1 MDMAL
6 MCLQGSAM
14 IVVVLIVRALFLH
27 RLPKTA
33 FMALWVI
40 VLVRLLVPISIPAP
54 ANVWSMIED
63 GLVNAGI
70 EAAATLEEPV
80 DAAAGP
86 SDPSEA
92 SPSTG
97 LRSDPASGGTFPG
110 TDAATQEDA
119 GAAPSPTGAAAPG
132 WIGVVNFVWIGGCVA
147 VGAFMLAG
155 YLRHARRF
163 AAAVPV
169 TRGEAREWLA
179 AHPLRRPLQIKETAV
194 PSPLTVGVFRPV
206 ILVPYDFD
214 WNDPARSALVLEHEF
229 VHVARFDNALKA
241 LLALAA
247 CTFWFNPLVWAMYAC
262 ANRDI
267 ELSCDERVARK
278 LNGQGRSSYA
288 HALIDAA
295 SKQTSIGPAFSA
307 FGKSAIE
314 ERVTALAKVRF
325 RTAKGLA
332 ATICLAVAMV
342 AAFVTTAPASW
353 EGPLAQTDGDTL
365 AQVDEKKI
373 ESTDPSLFYATY
385 SIEGGIR
392 LIAPHYTVD
401 MPRSAFAG
409 EPVFSYEPAG
419 SEAVRSDARDVLTV
433 SDSATGEVLWVVYT
447 VHWDH
452 ASGAFLDSMM
462 DSDGYACI
470 NAGSS
475 VGETTS
481 GKMVVLG
488 APASEATT
496 DDALRDGFS
505 GGRFPT
511 VRAEGLYAKVWGLPS
526 VTDVDATL
534 LKQADRRAFG
544 TYAVAEEN
552 GTRIV
557 TEDFSVLVPTAYPA
571 DELAV
576 RYEEWD
582 GANGKTRHR
591 LSIALPDGHR
601 FVAESAPDGAERS
614 PAAVM
619 VPMSA
624 SASQGGGTAV
634 SVSSLSSD
642 TGPADLQVF
651 AGWVEAA

>member
-295 SKQTSIGPAFSA
+295 SRQTSVGPAFSA

-325 RTAKGLA
+325 HTAKGLA

-342 AAFVTTAPASW
+342 AAFATTVPASW
-353 EGPLAQTDGDTL
+353 GLPLAQTGDGL
-365 AQVDEKKI
+365 AEINEKKI

-401 MPRSAFAG
+401 MPSSAFAG
-409 EPVFSYEPAG
+409 EPAG

-433 SDSATGEVLWVVYT
+433 ADSATGEVLWVVYT

-470 NAGSS
+470 HAGSS

-488 APASEATT
+488 VPASEATT
-496 DDALRDGFS
+496 DDALREGFS

-511 VRAEGLYAKVWGLPS
+511 VRAEGLSAKVWGLPS
-526 VTDVDATL
+526 VTDVAATL
-534 LKQADRRAFG
+534 LKQADYRAFG

-557 TEDFSVLVPTAYPA
+557 TEDFSVLVPAAYPA
-571 DELAV
+571 DKLAV
-576 RYEEWD
+576 RYEEWED
-582 GANGKTRHR
+582 VDGKTRYK
-591 LSIALPDGHR
+591 LSIALPDGRR

-614 PAAVM
+614 PNAVM
-619 VPMSA
+619 APMSA
-624 SASQGGGTAV
+624 SASRGDGTAV
-634 SVSSLSSD
+634 SISSLSPDIDS
-642 TGPADLQVF
+642 ADLQVF

>member
-27 RLPKTA
+27 RLPKAA

-54 ANVWSMIED
+54 ANVWSMIEN
-63 GLVNAGI
+63 GLMNAGI
-70 EAAATLEEPV
+70 EATAILEEPV
-80 DAAAGP
+80 DAAVAP

-97 LRSDPASGGTFPG
+97 LRSDPASGGALPG
-110 TDAATQEDA
+110 TDTAVQEGA
-119 GAAPSPTGAAAPG
+119 GAAPSPTGAAAPR

-163 AAAVPV
+163 AAAAPV

-214 WNDPARSALVLEHEF
+214 WNDPTRSALVLEHEF
-229 VHVARFDNALKA
+229 VHVARFDNALKV

-262 ANRDI
+262 VNRDI

-295 SKQTSIGPAFSA
+295 SRQTSVGPAFSA

-325 RTAKGLA
+325 HTAKGLA
-332 ATICLAVAMV
+332 ATVLLAVGMV
-342 AAFVTTAPASW
+342 AAFATTVPASW
-353 EGPLAQTDGDTL
+353 GLPLAQTGDGL
-365 AQVDEKKI
+365 AEIDEKKI
-373 ESTDPSLFYATY
+373 ASTDPSLFYATY

-401 MPRSAFAG
+401 MPSSAFAG

-419 SEAVRSDARDVLTV
+419 SVTVRSDARDVLTV
-433 SDSATGEVLWVVYT
+433 ADSATGEVLWVVYT

-534 LKQADRRAFG
+534 LKQADYRAFG

-557 TEDFSVLVPTAYPA
+557 TDDYSVLVPAAYPA

-576 RYEEWD
+576 RYEEWE
-582 GANGKTRHR
+582 GADGKTRYR
-591 LSIALPDGHR
+591 LSIALPDGRR

-614 PAAVM
+614 PDAVM

-624 SASQGGGTAV
+624 SASQGDGTAV

>member
-27 RLPKTA
+27 RLPKAT

-54 ANVWSMIED
+54 ANVWSMIEN
-63 GLVNAGI
+63 GLMNAGI
-70 EAAATLEEPV
+70 EAAATPEEPV
-80 DAAAGP
+80 DAAAEP

-97 LRSDPASGGTFPG
+97 LRSDPASGGALLGADT
-110 TDAATQEDA
+110 AVQEDA
-119 GAAPSPTGAAAPG
+119 GAVPSPTGAAAPG

-163 AAAVPV
+163 ALAEPV
-169 TRGEAREWLA
+169 ACAGARQWLA
-179 AHPLRRPLQIKETAV
+179 AHPLRRPLRIKAAAV
-194 PSPLTVGVFRPV
+194 SSPLTVGVFRPV

-214 WNDPARSALVLEHEF
+214 WNDPTRSALVLEHEF
-229 VHVARFDNALKA
+229 VHVARFDNALKV

-262 ANRDI
+262 VNRDI

-325 RTAKGLA
+325 LTAKGLA

-342 AAFVTTAPASW
+342 AAFATTVPASW
-353 EGPLAQTDGDTL
+353 GLPLAQTGDGL
-365 AQVDEKKI
+365 AEIDEKKI
-373 ESTDPSLFYATY
+373 ASTDPSLFYATY
-385 SIEGGIR
+385 AIEGGIR

-401 MPRSAFAG
+401 MPSSAFAG
-409 EPVFSYEPAG
+409 EPVLSYEPAG
-419 SEAVRSDARDVLTV
+419 SQAVRSDARDVLTV
-433 SDSATGEVLWVVYT
+433 ADSATGEVLWVIYT

-470 NAGSS
+470 HAGSS
-475 VGETTS
+475 VGENTS

-488 APASEATT
+488 APASETTT

-534 LKQADRRAFG
+534 LKQADYRAFG

-557 TEDFSVLVPTAYPA
+557 TEDFSVLVPAAYPA

-576 RYEEWD
+576 RYEEWE
-582 GANGKTRHR
+582 GADGKTRYR
-591 LSIALPDGHR
+591 LSIALPDGRR

-614 PAAVM
+614 PDAVM

-624 SASQGGGTAV
+624 SASQGDGTAV

>member
-27 RLPKTA
+27 RLPKAT

-54 ANVWSMIED
+54 ANVWSMIEN
-63 GLVNAGI
+63 GLASVGV
-70 EAAATLEEPV
+70 EAAAPV
-80 DAAAGP
+80 GESIPATGAADPSEVAAATFDAGSATKGPLPNAEAGESADAAA
-86 SDPSEA
+86 SVAADTA
-92 SPSTG
+92 S
-97 LRSDPASGGTFPG
+97 
-110 TDAATQEDA
+110 
-119 GAAPSPTGAAAPG
+119 APSWVDA
-132 WIGVVNFVWIGGCVA
+132 VRLVWIVGFVG
-147 VGAFMLAG
+147 VGAFMLAS

-163 AAAVPV
+163 ALAEPV
-169 TRGEAREWLA
+169 ACAGARQWLA
-179 AHPLRRPLQIKETAV
+179 AHPLRRPLRIKAAAV
-194 PSPLTVGVFRPV
+194 SSPLTVGVFRPV

-214 WNDPARSALVLEHEF
+214 WNDPTRSALVLEHEF

-262 ANRDI
+262 VNRDI

-325 RTAKGLA
+325 LTAKGLA

-342 AAFVTTAPASW
+342 AAFATTVPASW
-353 EGPLAQTDGDTL
+353 GLPLAQTGDGL
-365 AQVDEKKI
+365 AEIDEKKI
-373 ESTDPSLFYATY
+373 ASTDPSLFYATY
-385 SIEGGIR
+385 AIEGGIR

-401 MPRSAFAG
+401 MPSSAFAG
-409 EPVFSYEPAG
+409 EPVLSYEPAG
-419 SEAVRSDARDVLTV
+419 SQAVRSDARDVLTV
-433 SDSATGEVLWVVYT
+433 ADSATGEVLWVVYT

-470 NAGSS
+470 HAGSS
-475 VGETTS
+475 VGENTS

-488 APASEATT
+488 VPASEATT
-496 DDALRDGFS
+496 DDALREGFS

-511 VRAEGLYAKVWGLPS
+511 VRAEGLSAKVWGLPS
-526 VTDVDATL
+526 VTDVAATL
-534 LKQADRRAFG
+534 LKQADYRAFG

-557 TEDFSVLVPTAYPA
+557 TEDFSVLVPAVYPA
-571 DELAV
+571 DKLAV
-576 RYEEWD
+576 RYEEWED
-582 GANGKTRHR
+582 ADGKTWYK

-601 FVAESAPDGAERS
+601 FTAESAPDGAERS
-614 PAAVM
+614 PNAVM
-619 VPMSA
+619 APMSA
-624 SASQGGGTAV
+624 SASRGDGMAV
-634 SVSSLSSD
+634 SISSLSPD
-642 TGPADLQVF
+642 TDSADLQVF
-651 AGWVEAA
+651 AGWIEVA

>member
-1 MDMAL
+1 
-6 MCLQGSAM
+6 
-14 IVVVLIVRALFLH
+14 
-27 RLPKTA
+27 
-33 FMALWVI
+33 
-40 VLVRLLVPISIPAP
+40 
-54 ANVWSMIED
+54 
-63 GLVNAGI
+63 
-70 EAAATLEEPV
+70 
-80 DAAAGP
+80 
-86 SDPSEA
+86 
-92 SPSTG
+92 
-97 LRSDPASGGTFPG
+97 
-110 TDAATQEDA
+110 
-119 GAAPSPTGAAAPG
+119 
-132 WIGVVNFVWIGGCVA
+132 
-147 VGAFMLAG
+147 
-155 YLRHARRF
+155 
-163 AAAVPV
+163 
-169 TRGEAREWLA
+169 
-179 AHPLRRPLQIKETAV
+179 
-194 PSPLTVGVFRPV
+194 
-206 ILVPYDFD
+206 
-214 WNDPARSALVLEHEF
+214 
-229 VHVARFDNALKA
+229 
-241 LLALAA
+241 
-247 CTFWFNPLVWAMYAC
+247 MYAC
-262 ANRDI
+262 VNRDI
-267 ELSCDERVARK
+267 ELSCDERVARM

-295 SKQTSIGPAFSA
+295 SRQTSVGPAFSA

-325 RTAKGLA
+325 HTAKGLA

-342 AAFVTTAPASW
+342 AAFATTAPASW

-401 MPRSAFAG
+401 MPSSAFAG

-419 SEAVRSDARDVLTV
+419 SVTVRSDARDVLTV
-433 SDSATGEVLWVVYT
+433 ADSATGEVLWVVYT

-470 NAGSS
+470 HAGSS

-534 LKQADRRAFG
+534 LKQADYRAFG

-557 TEDFSVLVPTAYPA
+557 TEDFSVLVPAAYPA

-576 RYEEWD
+576 RYEEWE
-582 GANGKTRHR
+582 GADGKTRYR
-591 LSIALPDGHR
+591 LSIALPDGRR

-614 PAAVM
+614 PDAVM

-624 SASQGGGTAV
+624 SASQGDGTAV

>member
-27 RLPKTA
+27 RLPKAA
-33 FMALWVI
+33 FMALWLV
-40 VLVRLLVPISIPAP
+40 VLVRLLVPVSIPAP
-54 ANVWSMIED
+54 ANVWSMIEN
-63 GLVNAGI
+63 GLMNAGI
-70 EAAATLEEPV
+70 EAAATPEEPV
-80 DAAAGP
+80 DAAAEP

-97 LRSDPASGGTFPG
+97 LRSDPASGGALLGADT
-110 TDAATQEDA
+110 AVQEDA
-119 GAAPSPTGAAAPG
+119 GAAPSPTDAAAPG

-163 AAAVPV
+163 AAAAPV

-214 WNDPARSALVLEHEF
+214 WNDPTRSALVLEHEF
-229 VHVARFDNALKA
+229 VHVARFDNALKV

-262 ANRDI
+262 VNRDI
-267 ELSCDERVARK
+267 ELSCDERVARM

-295 SKQTSIGPAFSA
+295 SRQTSVGPAFSA

-325 RTAKGLA
+325 HTAKGLA

-342 AAFVTTAPASW
+342 AAFATTAPASW

-401 MPRSAFAG
+401 MPSSAFAG
-409 EPVFSYEPAG
+409 EPVLSYEPAG
-419 SEAVRSDARDVLTV
+419 SQAVRSDARDVLTV
-433 SDSATGEVLWVVYT
+433 ADSATGEVLWVVYT

-470 NAGSS
+470 HAGSS
-475 VGETTS
+475 VGENTS

-488 APASEATT
+488 VPASEATT
-496 DDALRDGFS
+496 DDALREGFS

-511 VRAEGLYAKVWGLPS
+511 VRAEGLSAKVWGLPS
-526 VTDVDATL
+526 VTDVAATL
-534 LKQADRRAFG
+534 LKQADYRAFG

-557 TEDFSVLVPTAYPA
+557 TEDFSVLVPAVYPA
-571 DELAV
+571 DKLAV
-576 RYEEWD
+576 RYEEWED
-582 GANGKTRHR
+582 ADGKTWYK

-601 FVAESAPDGAERS
+601 FTAESAPDGAERS
-614 PAAVM
+614 PNAVM
-619 VPMSA
+619 APMSA
-624 SASQGGGTAV
+624 SASRSDGMAV
-634 SVSSLSSD
+634 SISSLSPD
-642 TGPADLQVF
+642 TDSADLQVF
-651 AGWVEAA
+651 AGWIEVA

>member
-1 MDMAL
+1 MA
-6 MCLQGSAM
+6 
-14 IVVVLIVRALFLH
+14 
-27 RLPKTA
+27 K
-33 FMALWVI
+33 
-40 VLVRLLVPISIPAP
+40 PA
-54 ANVWSMIED
+54 
-63 GLVNAGI
+63 
-70 EAAATLEEPV
+70 EERWR
-80 DAAAGP
+80 D
-86 SDPSEA
+86 
-92 SPSTG
+92 
-97 LRSDPASGGTFPG
+97 
-110 TDAATQEDA
+110 
-119 GAAPSPTGAAAPG
+119 
-132 WIGVVNFVWIGGCVA
+132 WHIC
-147 VGAFMLAG
+147 VGATGGYAFAESAG
-155 YLRHARRF
+155 F
-163 AAAVPV
+163 
-169 TRGEAREWLA
+169 T
-179 AHPLRRPLQIKETAV
+179 
-194 PSPLTVGVFRPV
+194 
-206 ILVPYDFD
+206 
-214 WNDPARSALVLEHEF
+214 
-229 VHVARFDNALKA
+229 
-241 LLALAA
+241 LAL
-247 CTFWFNPLVWAMYAC
+247 T
-262 ANRDI
+262 
-267 ELSCDERVARK
+267 
-278 LNGQGRSSYA
+278 
-288 HALIDAA
+288 
-295 SKQTSIGPAFSA
+295 PAFSA

-325 RTAKGLA
+325 HTAKGLA

-342 AAFVTTAPASW
+342 AAFATTAPASW

-401 MPRSAFAG
+401 MPSSAFAG

-419 SEAVRSDARDVLTV
+419 SVTVRSDARDVLTV
-433 SDSATGEVLWVVYT
+433 ADSATGEVLWVVYT

-534 LKQADRRAFG
+534 LKQADYRAFG

-557 TEDFSVLVPTAYPA
+557 TEDFSVLVPAAYPA

-576 RYEEWD
+576 RYEEWE
-582 GANGKTRHR
+582 GADGKTRYR
-591 LSIALPDGHR
+591 LSIALPDGRR

-614 PAAVM
+614 PDAVM

-624 SASQGGGTAV
+624 SASQGDGTAV

>member
-1 MDMAL
+1 MNMAL

-63 GLVNAGI
+63 GLMNAGI
-70 EAAATLEEPV
+70 EVAATLEEPV
-80 DAAAGP
+80 DAAAAP
-86 SDPSEA
+86 SGLSEA

-97 LRSDPASGGTFPG
+97 LRSDPASGGALPSA
-110 TDAATQEDA
+110 DAAVREDA

-155 YLRHARRF
+155 YLRHARCF
-163 AAAVPV
+163 AAAAPV

-229 VHVARFDNALKA
+229 VHVARFDNALKV

-262 ANRDI
+262 VNRDI

-295 SKQTSIGPAFSA
+295 SRQTSVGPAFSA

-325 RTAKGLA
+325 HTAKGLA

-342 AAFVTTAPASW
+342 AAFATTVPASW
-353 EGPLAQTDGDTL
+353 GLPLAQTGDGL
-365 AQVDEKKI
+365 AEINEKKI

-401 MPRSAFAG
+401 MPSSAFAG

-470 NAGSS
+470 HAGSS

-488 APASEATT
+488 APASETTT

-557 TEDFSVLVPTAYPA
+557 TEDFSVLVPAAYPA

-576 RYEEWD
+576 RYEEWE
-582 GANGKTRHR
+582 GADGKTRYR
-591 LSIALPDGHR
+591 LSIALPDGRR

-614 PAAVM
+614 PDAVM

-624 SASQGGGTAV
+624 SASQGDGTAV
-634 SVSSLSSD
+634 SVSSPSSD

>member
-27 RLPKTA
+27 RLPKAA

-54 ANVWSMIED
+54 ANVWSMIEN
-63 GLVNAGI
+63 GLMNAGI
-70 EAAATLEEPV
+70 EATATLEEPV
-80 DAAAGP
+80 DAAVAP

-97 LRSDPASGGTFPG
+97 LRSDPASGGALPG
-110 TDAATQEDA
+110 TDTAVQEGA
-119 GAAPSPTGAAAPG
+119 GAAPSPTGAAAPR

-169 TRGEAREWLA
+169 TCGEAREWLA

-214 WNDPARSALVLEHEF
+214 WNDPTRSALVLEHEF

-262 ANRDI
+262 VNRDI

-325 RTAKGLA
+325 LTAKGLA

-342 AAFVTTAPASW
+342 AAFATTVPASW
-353 EGPLAQTDGDTL
+353 GLPLAQTGDGL
-365 AQVDEKKI
+365 AEIDEKKI
-373 ESTDPSLFYATY
+373 ASTDPSLFYATY
-385 SIEGGIR
+385 AIEGGVR

-401 MPRSAFAG
+401 MPSSAFAG
-409 EPVFSYEPAG
+409 EPVLSYEPAG
-419 SEAVRSDARDVLTV
+419 SQAVRSDARDVLTV
-433 SDSATGEVLWVVYT
+433 ADSATGEVLWVVYT

-534 LKQADRRAFG
+534 LKQADYRAFG

-557 TEDFSVLVPTAYPA
+557 TEDFSVLVPAAYPA

-576 RYEEWD
+576 RYEEWE
-582 GANGKTRHR
+582 GADGKTRYR
-591 LSIALPDGHR
+591 LSIALPDGRR

-614 PAAVM
+614 PNAVM
-619 VPMSA
+619 APMSA
-624 SASQGGGTAV
+624 SASRGDGMAV
-634 SVSSLSSD
+634 SISSLSPD